1 MKSSILTKLLLM
13 MMMALILQGCGGTS
27 ANKSDATVVDANT
40 NNDEE
45 VNKELYSMGTNQESP
60 LEGKEEETP
69 TPIGG
74 DENLTSNTDNA
85 EIQNEIITEVPRK
98 EAQVENSP
106 SGDLD
111 TADLSV
117 YRVQDNRETLM
128 LISFKIYGDYTRW
141 KELALL
147 NRDMFDDRY
156 IVKKGMM
163 LKFRMPDSPFEWEK
177 NGDPY
182 LVTRGDTLTK
192 ISEKVYHTFR
202 RWKKIFENNR
212 PLIRDPNRIFAGF
225 TIYTPDLAQETRPAK
240 KKNTNKSQGV
250 EQAKQDQS
258 TNQETTAL

>member
-1 MKSSILTKLLLM
+1 MKRSTLTKLFLLL
-13 MMMALILQGCGGTS
+13 ALMLQGCGGTS
-27 ANKSDATVVDANT
+27 ENKSEPMAADAG
-40 NNDEE
+40 NDEE
-45 VNKELYSMGTNQESP
+45 VNKELYSMGTNQEST

-69 TPIGG
+69 TPIEG
-74 DENLTSNTDNA
+74 DENLTSNGDNA
-85 EIQNEIITEVPRK
+85 EIQNEIITEAPK
-98 EAQVENSP
+98 QEPQVENSP

-225 TIYTPDLAQETRPAK
+225 TIYTPDLTSGSRPAL
-240 KKNTNKSQGV
+240 KNNENKSEGV